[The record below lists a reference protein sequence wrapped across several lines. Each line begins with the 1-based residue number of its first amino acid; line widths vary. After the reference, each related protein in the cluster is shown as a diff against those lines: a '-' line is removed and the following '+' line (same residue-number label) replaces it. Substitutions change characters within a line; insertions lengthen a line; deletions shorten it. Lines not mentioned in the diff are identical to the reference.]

1 MTNLEGLLDDLRLHR
16 PRIVGVD
23 GGLGAGK
30 TSIAKTIAAE
40 LTSACVHLDSFLNAG
55 RASFL
60 PSLRYDQLRD
70 AICASQA
77 TVVVEG
83 VCLLDALQ
91 RVSLAPDYLVFV
103 DGDSRFQDV
112 PKSLLL
118 MQEVADYMRSR
129 SPRSKANW
137 IISTEPSLMSPTSN
151 SFDVDIA
158 FIRSKTQ
165 VAITLV
171 YGGLAQTIC
180 GAVMLALGVNQQ
192 GTATLKLLGAEISA
206 TGIGGI
212 ILATSVM
219 WGYFA
224 YLARPKYSRTTESTS
239 TTKPDGTIETHEF
252 MSSTQVAAMP
262 PSAGS
267 TAKR

>member
-1 MTNLEGLLDDLRLHR
+1 MSDLEGLFDDLRLHH

-30 TSIAKTIAAE
+30 TTIAGRIATE
-40 LTSACVHLDSFLNAG
+40 LACACVHLDSFLIGG

-60 PSLRYDQLRD
+60 PSLLYDQLRD
-70 AICASQA
+70 AISEGQ

-83 VCLLDALQ
+83 VCLLDALE
-91 RVSLAPDYLVFV
+91 RISLVPDYLVFV
-103 DGDSRFQDV
+103 DGDSRFQGV

-118 MQEVADYMRSR
+118 TQEVADYIRSR

-137 IISTEPSLMSPTSN
+137 IISPEPSPMSSTSN

-165 VAITLV
+165 VAVTLV

-180 GAVMLALGVNQQ
+180 GAVMLTLGVNQQ

-224 YLARPKYSRTTESTS
+224 YLARPKFSRTTESTS
-239 TTKPDGTIETHEF
+239 TTKPDGTVETHEF
-252 MSSTQVAAMP
+252 MSSTQIAAMP
-262 PSAGS
+262 AS
-267 TAKR
+267 RR